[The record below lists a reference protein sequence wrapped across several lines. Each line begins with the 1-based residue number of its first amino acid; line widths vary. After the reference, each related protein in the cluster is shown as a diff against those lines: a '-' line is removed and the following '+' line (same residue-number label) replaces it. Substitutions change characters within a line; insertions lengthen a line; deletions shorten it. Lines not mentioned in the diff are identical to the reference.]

1 MNINQPS
8 DYNSMINQ
16 PSDYNYMINQPSEY
30 NSIINQPSNI
40 LNTYIKIFSKNV
52 YEITN
57 EISNNRPLDEVFN
70 KNNRMLYL
78 GIFLILFSILLIPI
92 LS

>member
-8 DYNSMINQ
+8 A
-16 PSDYNYMINQPSEY
+16 Y
-30 NSIINQPSNI
+30 NSIINQVSEQNNYFEI

-57 EISNNRPLDEVFN
+57 EISNNRPLDEIFN

-78 GIFLILFSILLIPI
+78 GILLIIFSILLIPI